1 MYRNFFGFS
10 VKPFELTPDPRFLFL
25 NEGLRETLA
34 TLVYGIRERRGFI
47 IIIGEPGTGKTTLL
61 NAAADQFDEKIRVA
75 LISNTSFAFEDML
88 HVALVELNLAQTEER
103 LNKRKAIQRLND
115 FSLKQ
120 NENGGNVALII
131 DEAQNLNRHSLE
143 NLRLLSN
150 LQTPRHNLIQIVLAG
165 QPELDVTLQ
174 KPELRQLV
182 QRIGL
187 RSRTTPLNEKDAYEY
202 IQHRL
207 KIAGYEGPP
216 LFGNRAKKLIW
227 SYSQGIPRT
236 INILCDNSL
245 LAGYALERKRID
257 SAIVEEA
264 IQDLSGKSFAGSFEN
279 QVENKANGHI
289 FQMGIRQDK
298 IYKEAPARED
308 QPDTKVGKT
317 GKSYII
323 IEYIRKLFSQNAK
336 RFNKLEKTNVEAE
349 IANAVESES
358 AVAAKKYLRRGASLF
373 IALVVMLSVIAGF
386 WFFKSDN
393 KDSAAVYQNGAAL
406 KSDTEKEALL
416 PSGNL
421 SFVTAD
427 AEKPSSLSLPD
438 DALIIYFNHNSF
450 EISDESI
457 ATLNRLAK
465 FIITKQETK
474 LIITGYT
481 DSTGS
486 KSYNEA
492 ISRKRAETVKKY
504 LISKGVKPSKITAKG
519 LGPQDFIAS
528 NETENGRKL
537 NRRVEIELKID

>member
-1 MYRNFFGFS
+1 MYTNFFGFS
-10 VKPFELTPDPRFLFL
+10 VKPFELTPDPRFLYL
-25 NEGLRETLA
+25 NEGLRETVA
-34 TLVYGIRERRGFI
+34 TLVYGISERRGFI
-47 IIIGEPGTGKTTLL
+47 IITGEPGTGKTTLL
-61 NAAADQFDEKIRVA
+61 NAVMDQFDEKIRVA
-75 LISNTSFAFEDML
+75 LISNTSLAFEDML

-115 FSLKQ
+115 FSLRQ

-174 KPELRQLV
+174 KPQLRQLV

-187 RSRTTPLNEKDAYEY
+187 RSRTTPLNEKDAYDY

-207 KIAGYEGPP
+207 KTAGYEGPP

-227 SYSQGIPRT
+227 SYSHGIPRT
-236 INILCDNSL
+236 INIICDNSL

-264 IQDLSGKSFAGSFEN
+264 IRDLSGKSFAESFEN
-279 QVENKANGHI
+279 PAETGQNDRI
-289 FQMGIRQDK
+289 FQIGIHEDNIHK
-298 IYKEAPARED
+298 AAPAGED
-308 QPDTKVGKT
+308 QPDTNEGKT
-317 GKSYII
+317 RKSYIMS
-323 IEYIRKLFSQNAK
+323 EYLRRLFFPNTK
-336 RFNKLEKTNVEAE
+336 RFNKLEKTNGQAKIVDD
-349 IANAVESES
+349 VESES
-358 AVAAKKYLRRGASLF
+358 AVAVKKYIRSGASLF
-373 IALVVMLSVIAGF
+373 IALIVMLLLIAGIR
-386 WFFKSDN
+386 FFKSDN
-393 KDSAAVYQNGAAL
+393 KDPVAVYQNGAAL
-406 KSDTEKEALL
+406 KSDTEKAALL

-421 SFVTAD
+421 SFAKAD
-427 AEKPSSLSLPD
+427 AEKLPSLSLSD
-438 DALIIYFNHNSF
+438 DPLVIYFNNNSF

-457 ATLNRLAK
+457 ETLNRLTK
-465 FIITKQETK
+465 FIIDKQEAK

-486 KSYNEA
+486 KSYNDA
-492 ISRKRAETVKKY
+492 ISRRRAETVKNY
-504 LISKGVKPSKITAKG
+504 LINKGVKLSKIYTKG
-519 LGPQDFIAS
+519 LGAQDFVAS

-537 NRRVEIELKID
+537 NRRVEIELKVD